1 MVFDQR
7 EAARIIRR
15 ATPELSETP
24 TATASSLLT
33 PTDKFY
39 RRNHFPEV
47 PHVEGDWQVT
57 LQGPD
62 GAGGVMSSQEWD
74 SLPTTSMTTILEC
87 AGNGGSG
94 AHLKR
99 GGFGVAAWR
108 GVAVHEVLARLGPVS
123 GSYLTFRGRDRG
135 VDPDETGEVDHYER
149 SIPLEVAIERAV
161 LATHMNGAP
170 LPPDHG
176 YPVRLVIPGWY
187 GSDWIKWVDTITVSD
202 HASDDV
208 YSRDRYRRYQ
218 TEDGR
223 SYGPMTRQVAVKS
236 VLATPAMDEL
246 VGGGAVEAC
255 GLAWTGA
262 GSVSAVEIR
271 LDRGPWQPVDIVEST
286 DGGALVRWSGRLE
299 GIEPGSHTVACRASD
314 SAGNVQPDLPHGR
327 MYEANHVLDTPIH
340 CI

>member
-1 MVFDQR
+1 MFDQR
-7 EAARIIRR
+7 EAARIVRR
-15 ATPELSETP
+15 AVPELSETP
-24 TATASSLLT
+24 TATASALLT
-33 PTDKFY
+33 PIDKFY

-47 PHVEGDWQVT
+47 PRVNGDWTIALHGPGGALASVSSSDWPDLPSTTVT
-57 LQGPD
+57 T
-62 GAGGVMSSQEWD
+62 V
-74 SLPTTSMTTILEC
+74 LEC

-108 GVAVHEVLARLGPVS
+108 GVTVREVLAGLGTMS
-123 GSYLTFRGRDRG
+123 GSYVTFRGRDRG
-135 VDPDETGEVDHYER
+135 VDPDETEEVDHYER
-149 SIPLEVAIERAV
+149 SIPLEVALERAV
-161 LATHMNGAP
+161 LATHMNGSP

-187 GSDWIKWVDTITVSD
+187 GSDWIKWVDSITVTD
-202 HASDDV
+202 HASEDV

-236 VLATPAMDEL
+236 VLAAPAMDEL
-246 VGGGAVEAC
+246 VVGGTVDAC
-255 GLAWTGA
+255 GLAWTGTGA
-262 GSVSAVEIR
+262 VTVVEIR
-271 LDRGPWQPVDIVEST
+271 LDDGPWQPVDVVEEA
-286 DGGALVRWSGRLE
+286 DGGALVRWVGRLE
-299 GIEPGSHTVACRASD
+299 AVRPGRHVVACRASD

-327 MYEANHVLDTPIH
+327 MYEANHVLDTPVY